1 MSKDIKNK
9 YTYILYGIKISSNI
23 KLNFLPVYNSEAY
36 YDNLDVV
43 IVFKITN
50 DCFNGD
56 IKYFIKNEILT
67 IILGNYA
74 QYNFSRDFLTLKIIC
89 KDYEYLAATFLNLP
103 FTLYFIYANKGL
115 LLHASSIYS
124 NDSLY
129 AFCAPKGTGKSTLL
143 YYLTNYTNLSFYSDD
158 TLAIRINN
166 NNIYFSAG
174 SGILKLK
181 DDVLFKNNLN
191 TKSSMN
197 KYSGK
202 KFYTVLDKFK
212 VMNLYNKKFNRFKIL
227 FLERKDNSQF
237 EYEVLKNRFTIKFL
251 LLTNIVGAS
260 VFDYEFQK
268 MICQNEVFKYLEENI
283 SFSIVKIEN
292 NISKIFD
299 AINKIII
306 NIRQE

>member
-1 MSKDIKNK
+1 M
-9 YTYILYGIKISSNI
+9 
-23 KLNFLPVYNSEAY
+23 
-36 YDNLDVV
+36 
-43 IVFKITN
+43 
-50 DCFNGD
+50 
-56 IKYFIKNEILT
+56 
-67 IILGNYA
+67 
-74 QYNFSRDFLTLKIIC
+74 
-89 KDYEYLAATFLNLP
+89 
-103 FTLYFIYANKGL
+103 
-115 LLHASSIYS
+115 
-124 NDSLY
+124 
-129 AFCAPKGTGKSTLL
+129 
-143 YYLTNYTNLSFYSDD
+143 
-158 TLAIRINN
+158 AIRINN

-202 KFYTVLDKFK
+202 KIYTVLDKFK